1 MLGGDGV
8 RDADRFFQRVAG
20 DREAARA
27 GGRRDGFGRQDGE
40 LRVERF
46 VDRPDGLLGFLLP
59 ALAGREGDDDRPRD
73 DVVLGLRQH
82 VRRDHVGVARLV
94 AQHQDLGGPR
104 EHVDADARVRHRAGL
119 RRRDPGVAGA
129 ADDVRPRHA
138 LAREG
143 ARGERRDR
151 VRAADSKEVVR
162 ARHVRRRE
170 RHGQRLGGRDD
181 DGVDARR
188 ARGRGRHDD
197 GRRQRVAAARR
208 VAARDFDRLDRVARL
223 AAGDVRLGVSDRR
236 ALRLREV
243 LHARRDAVEA
253 QAVAL
258 VQALVGRLH
267 LVLGDHR
274 ALALLE
280 LAEPRGVRRD
290 GGRAFGFDFLQ
301 ALLGEG
307 HGLGVEGLRV
317 AELDRRR
324 VDEFDRHVRG
334 GEARCLR
341 ASRGEERGSVARVV
355 CAGSSCG
362 LQVFTRRANGCNRL
376 VSRQ

>member
-151 VRAADSKEVVR
+151 VRAADAQEVVR
-162 ARHVRRRE
+162 AGDVRGGE
-170 RHGQRLGGRDD
+170 RDRQRLGRGDD
-181 DGVDARR
+181 DALHAGG
-188 ARGRGRHDD
+188 ARGDGGHDD
-197 GRRQRVAAARR
+197 RRGERVAAARGVAAGDFDRPDR
-208 VAARDFDRLDRVARL
+208 VPRLAARDVRLRVAD
-223 AAGDVRLGVSDRR
+223 GR

-324 VDEFDRHVRG
+324 LDERHAHAGGAPFLCVR
-334 GEARCLR
+334 AR
-341 ASRGEERGSVARVV
+341 ARV
-355 CAGSSCG
+355 CAAAAGAA
-362 LQVFTRRANGCNRL
+362 LDAL
-376 VSRQ
+376 